1 MSRSYLHDKD
11 ILKRFHYPKSLER
24 NPHKRDEMPKNHV
37 SKYVSTHGGSYAA
50 WMEDATSYGGHK
62 RQNGGHCRVSG
73 IVRAHVKE
81 EVRQQIIEQMKE
93 IIKY

>member
-1 MSRSYLHDKD
+1 MSRSYLRDKE
-11 ILKRFHYPKSLER
+11 ILKRFRFMHSLGK

-50 WMEDATSYGGHK
+50 WMEDATSFGGHK
-62 RQNGGHCRVSG
+62 RQKVGHRMVSG

-81 EVRQQIIEQMKE
+81 EIRQQINEQME
-93 IIKY
+93 E